1 MEKVPFIKAFASIM
15 QKLSIILKALHL
27 KYKFCFCLFSRL
39 NKSGLDNANKFE
51 FDSTNL
57 VVKEDVLLSFE
68 FI

>member
-1 MEKVPFIKAFASIM
+1 M
-15 QKLSIILKALHL
+15 QKLSRILKALHL

-39 NKSGLDNANKFE
+39 NESGLDNANKFE
-51 FDSTNL
+51 FDSANL